1 MVAASINWGAA
12 PMAIEDL
19 TVIGDVLYERRS
31 DGMLYPVRRI
41 GSPGLL
47 DVGVM
52 TPPRADAPQSTST
65 GPAYSFG
72 DVGRGVGNE
81 DLSAAYGLLS
91 NAANVGTYDPIV
103 AASRYAGNMGMAGL
117 LGAIGAGKKVGGYA
131 ADALGAGYEAL
142 GGDRFAKGGAAEAM
156 YRDMSAG
163 MQAAGVGP
171 EARMLEVLS
180 SAGAGRSAVDAADL
194 TAREALAYA
203 RSVGEGDLAFLRSG
217 GVPQSL
223 GAAGVPV
230 PSINRIDPNEWRQR
244 LEASLPASWLDPK
257 FDKPQW
263 HGISNV
269 ASELPL
275 SDMQP
280 VLRSTGTLQ
289 PEVGKTIESL
299 VGRTG
304 IPALGDRSIAGSEI
318 LGVGNLTY
326 RNPVR
331 SLGGADFM
339 RESGTGI
346 WANAAPQAE
355 DLART
360 ADQVIRAGGDPALI
374 FTAMGPQSA
383 DFSTMMAESVMNQ
396 YDPRMIDPNLATR
409 YDDAVR
415 KFVPGFTSIM
425 NPNFLAGLTGTD
437 RWNLWQLM
445 DKAEL
450 RRAGFPDINLARRGI
465 TDPRLMDVVPFDA
478 GLTIGRP
485 TGGLLSPSNTII
497 PHPTY
502 PSQLAGAY
510 EGGLERSIPGAIL
523 WRDFFK
529 QRRASGASPGADQR
543 SFLMNANKIAQ
554 RIDQQTVDEANQFFE
569 TLRGLND
576 PTSPMRIWRGLLDG

>member
-1 MVAASINWGAA
+1 MIEQNDQRQREAAMLDALVAQHLLSQNRTRVVNKQPSLLEMPSDAIRGLLGAMQQFGGAADEQIDYYLGPTGIPDRLRTIAPYLDPGFYSGGNALADIIDPRASASDQFAASRTLSEMAALAPLAFIRGAGGN
-12 PMAIEDL
+12 PI
-19 TVIGDVLYERRS
+19 
-31 DGMLYPVRRI
+31 
-41 GSPGLL
+41 PGLL
-47 DVGVM
+47 DELPTRQQVK
-52 TPPRADAPQSTST
+52 
-65 GPAYSFG
+65 
-72 DVGRGVGNE
+72 E
-81 DLSAAYGLLS
+81 
-91 NAANVGTYDPIV
+91 
-103 AASRYAGNMGMAGL
+103 
-117 LGAIGAGKKVGGYA
+117 
-131 ADALGAGYEAL
+131 
-142 GGDRFAKGGAAEAM
+142 
-156 YRDMSAG
+156 
-163 MQAAGVGP
+163 
-171 EARMLEVLS
+171 
-180 SAGAGRSAVDAADL
+180 
-194 TAREALAYA
+194 TARNFMVSEY
-203 RSVGEGDLAFLRSG
+203 G
-217 GVPQSL
+217 
-223 GAAGVPV
+223 GVPV
-230 PSINRIDPNEWRQR
+230 PSINRMDPNEWRKR

-280 VLRSTGTLQ
+280 VLRSTGTLE
-289 PEVGKTIESL
+289 PEAGKSIESL

-360 ADQVIRAGGDPALI
+360 ADQIIRAGGDPALI

-396 YDPRMIDPNLATR
+396 YDPRMIDPNFATR
-409 YDDAVR
+409 YDYAVR
-415 KFVPGFTSIM
+415 KVVPGFTSIM
-425 NPNFLAGLTGTD
+425 NPNFLKGLTGTD

-485 TGGLLSPSNTII
+485 TGGLFSPNDTMV

-502 PSQLAGAY
+502 PAQLAGAY

-529 QRRASGASPGADQR
+529 QRRASGASPGGDQR

-554 RIDQQTVDEANQFFE
+554 RIDQQTVDEAYQFFE
-569 TLRGLND
+569 WLRGLND